1 MFKKGLQQKAW
12 LDVNGPIRELLTL
25 SVMCGIKGI
34 NESVVQTELNE
45 DLPPVFADRVTLQQ
59 VFLNSI
65 MNAMEE

>member
-12 LDVNGPIRELLTL
+12 LDVNGPIREVLTL
-25 SVMCGIKGI
+25 SVMCGI